1 MQILTSL
8 CCGKFD
14 IILTIK
20 DIHLT
25 GHWLRVNTEK
35 NVEPHIKKTIK
46 KEKKSRKK
54 NAYL

>member
-54 NAYL
+54 NPYL